1 MYNVVEKTFMHLIVT
16 YGQFM
21 YMSFGSELVVARF
34 NKRKEKVDKLT
45 GIN

>member
-1 MYNVVEKTFMHLIVT
+1 MYNVVQRTFMHLIVT

-21 YMSFGSELVVARF
+21 YMSFGSEVVVARF
-34 NKRKEKVDKLT
+34 NRRKERVDKMA